1 MLALMGGER
10 LVPGLRRTDPYL
22 TPDRGDGDRRPRKDV
37 LLPRLQRGLVVQRDG
52 CVPDDAYA
60 DPQPGGGCMSDETP
74 TNAMGWVP
82 PANFLQWKGTDVCI
96 DLHCVCGRSPHY
108 DGEFLNSWRC
118 DG

>member
-1 MLALMGGER
+1 
-10 LVPGLRRTDPYL
+10 
-22 TPDRGDGDRRPRKDV
+22 
-37 LLPRLQRGLVVQRDG
+37 
-52 CVPDDAYA
+52 
-60 DPQPGGGCMSDETP
+60 MSDETP